1 VVAVAI
7 AGTVAAV
14 IDAYSLAVAVAVA
27 VAEDADAAVVA
38 CGRCCC
44 CCTSVLLFPTLLLRL
59 LSQTLIDLMGNAV
72 S

>member
-14 IDAYSLAVAVAVA
+14 IDAYSLAVAVA

>member
-27 VAEDADAAVVA
+27 ADADAAVVA